1 MKSLQTI
8 QKVSKVFKTLSMI
21 AMIASFLW
29 AATSL
34 IGLICVVAWETQ
46 GILGFG
52 RVVMFALDTE
62 SLSTAIAALLSDA
75 VFAVTDGVLFLFA
88 WRYFKAELTEGT
100 PFTQN
105 GAVKVRHLGI
115 STIVMPI
122 VAVIVSAVIYAVYA
136 VEPMPD
142 WSTGASTLLGVVLI
156 LASLVFRYG
165 ADLEKGGAKICEV
178 E

>member
-8 QKVSKVFKTLSMI
+8 QKTAKVFKTLSMI
-21 AMIASFLW
+21 AMVVSFLW

-34 IGLICVVAWETQ
+34 VGLVCAVLWEAQ

-52 RVVMFALDTE
+52 RVAMYAVRAETLN
-62 SLSTAIAALLSDA
+62 TAIAALLSDA
-75 VFAVTDGVLFLFA
+75 IFVATDGVLFLMA
-88 WRYFKAELTEGT
+88 WRYFKSELADGT
-100 PFTQN
+100 PFTQT
-105 GAVKVRHLGI
+105 GGVKIRRLGI
-115 STIVMPI
+115 STIVIPN
-122 VAVIVSAVIYAVYA
+122 VAVIVSAVVYSVYA

-165 ADLEKGGAKICEV
+165 AELEEIHHTS
-178 E
+178 